1 MEIEEV
7 VQSLSP
13 LERKVLP
20 FLHEKIPAIIKKS
33 GLDETSVLRAL
44 KFLENKKLVKISSKK
59 EKIIELGDNGVLYL
73 KNNLPERQL
82 LNLLSEKH
90 ALALEEAEKL
100 AKLSPNEFKAALGAL
115 KGRAMI
121 EVKENKLMLT
131 ASMDEIVKKTLEEQL
146 LEALEKAPLP
156 VEEMPPEK
164 MHALNLLEKRK
175 NIIMMK
181 EKNVFSFEIT
191 DSGKKMMSLD
201 LKEEY
206 IEELTP
212 EIIKAWNPKKKF
224 RKYNIHSAPPRI
236 YGGKKHF
243 VNQAIDYGKRIWL
256 DMGFK
261 EMSGN
266 MVVTSFW
273 NFDALFSPQD
283 HPAREMQDTFFL
295 PIQGR
300 LPGGKVLEK
309 VKKAHEIGVGGSK
322 GWEYVWSAEKAER
335 VILRTHTTVLSS
347 KTLST
352 LQEKDLPA
360 KFFAIG
366 KCFRNETVDWKHGF
380 EFNQTEGI
388 VIDPRANFRHLL
400 YYLKEFAKRMGYTKI
415 RIQPTYYAFTEPSV
429 EGVVWN
435 SEKKQWVE
443 MLAAGIFRPEVTIP
457 LLGTDMPV
465 LAWGPG
471 FDRLIMGMYEIKD
484 LRELHQN
491 DLNTLRNKK
500 MLVK

>member
-20 FLHEKIPAIIKKS
+20 FLHEKIPTIAKKS
-33 GLDETSVLRAL
+33 GLDETSILRAL
-44 KFLENKKLVKISSKK
+44 KFLENKDLVKISAKK
-59 EKIIELGDNGVLYL
+59 EKVIELGDNGVLYIR
-73 KNNLPERQL
+73 NNLPERRL

-90 ALALEEAEKL
+90 ALAMEEAEKL
-100 AKLSPNEFKAALGAL
+100 AKLSPNEFRAALGAL

-121 EVKENKLMLT
+121 EIKDNKLMLT
-131 ASMDEIVKKTLEEQL
+131 ASMDEIIKKTLEEQL
-146 LEALEKAPLP
+146 LEALEKTPLSI
-156 VEEMPPEK
+156 EELPPEK
-164 MHALNLLEKRK
+164 VHALNLLEKRK
-175 NIIMMK
+175 NIIVVK
-181 EKNVFSFEIT
+181 EKNIISFEIT
-191 DSGKKMMSLD
+191 DLGKKLMGLD

-212 EIIKAWNPKKKF
+212 EVIKAWNPKKKF
-224 RKYNIHSAPPRI
+224 RKYDLYSAPPRI
-236 YGGKKHF
+236 YGGKRHF
-243 VNQAIDYGKRIWL
+243 VNQAIDYGKRIWM

-261 EMSGN
+261 EMPGD

-295 PIQGR
+295 PLQGK
-300 LPGGKVLEK
+300 LPGKKQVEK
-309 VKKAHEIGVGGSK
+309 VKKAHETGVGGSK
-322 GWEYVWSAEKAER
+322 GWEYAWNAEKAEK
-335 VILRTHTTVLSS
+335 VVLRTHMTVLSS
-347 KTLST
+347 KKLST
-352 LQEKDLPA
+352 LQKKDFPA

-388 VIDPRANFRHLL
+388 VIDPRANFRHLI
-400 YYLKEFAKRMGYTKI
+400 YYLNEFAKRMGYAKI
-415 RIQPTYYAFTEPSV
+415 RIQPTYYPFTEPSV
-429 EGVVWN
+429 EGAVWN
-435 SEKKQWVE
+435 PEKKQWVE

-471 FDRLIMGMYEIKD
+471 FDRLIMRMYEIKD
-484 LRELHQN
+484 LRELYQN
-491 DLNTLRNKK
+491 DLNQLRNKK
-500 MLVK
+500 ILFK